1 MMIKIN
7 SKFILINSEVFPL
20 LKNAELLID
29 ENTGK
34 IKSVSEA
41 ACNKKNT
48 VNSEKDKN
56 YSTLIIPGLLNAH
69 IHTELTIEA
78 NGSTPH
84 IFSEWVISL
93 IKMRMNLSA
102 QETAAIRKKAYEISI
117 KSGVTAIGDIV
128 PLEQFE
134 EYIANCAINY
144 KAENYTAGKDFK
156 LQNLNSKDEAGKYG
170 IAHSNSNNNNN
181 GYDNRYVQYGKYDK
195 YDNYDNYDIDIN
207 NDITVKRFNI
217 EHPRIKS
224 YIEIIGLAPSL
235 ADIKIK
241 ELEKTLNYY
250 YKYCNNNEKSKQR
263 GFYMSDVYDKNDDFQ
278 RSEYTAE
285 DTFLPGLSPH
295 SVYSVS
301 KELFK
306 KLSEKNKEWKLDMAI
321 HTSENKSEISFLKE
335 GRGDIA
341 ENLLNALQFG
351 AFSNPSKMYGT
362 ANYSTPADYLNSIEM
377 LSSKTALIH
386 ANEINEHDIQI
397 IKDSGASIVHCPR
410 SNDFFN
416 SSRLP
421 LRKLL
426 DNNINVG
433 LGTDS
438 LYSNSSISILDE
450 LKYARKIHNE
460 ENNHCVSSKELFKM
474 ATVNNAAIL
483 NIPHLTGT
491 LETGSY
497 ADFIIFKIPKD
508 LKLTEDNVFD
518 KIIDFEEKDILKVF
532 IGGKEVYR
540 NVRAYSV

>member
-1 MMIKIN
+1 MMTKIN
-7 SKFILINSEVFPL
+7 SKFILINSETLPL
-20 LKNAELLID
+20 FKNAELFID
-29 ENTGK
+29 ESTGK
-34 IKSVSEA
+34 INSVQESPYRE
-41 ACNKKNT
+41 KNA
-48 VNSEKDKN
+48 VNFEKDKN

-69 IHTELTIEA
+69 IHTELTMEA
-78 NGSTPH
+78 DGSTPH

-102 QETAAIRKKAYEISI
+102 QETAAIRKRAYEISI
-117 KSGVTAIGDIV
+117 KSGITAIGDIV

-134 EYIANCAINY
+134 EYI
-144 KAENYTAGKDFK
+144 
-156 LQNLNSKDEAGKYG
+156 
-170 IAHSNSNNNNN
+170 
-181 GYDNRYVQYGKYDK
+181 
-195 YDNYDNYDIDIN
+195 
-207 NDITVKRFNI
+207 VKKFNI

-224 YIEIIGLAPSL
+224 YIEIIGLDPSL

-241 ELEKTLNYY
+241 ELEKTLNYC
-250 YKYCNNNEKSKQR
+250 YKYCSNNEKSKPR
-263 GFYMSDVYDKNDDFQ
+263 EFCASDVYDKNNDDFQ
-278 RSEYTAE
+278 RREHISEE
-285 DTFLPGLSPH
+285 TFMPGLSPH

-301 KELFK
+301 KELFQ
-306 KLSEKNKEWKLDMAI
+306 KLSEKNKKWKLDIAI
-321 HTSENKSEISFLKE
+321 HTSEHKSEISFLKE

-341 ENLLNALQFG
+341 ENLLNALQLG
-351 AFSNPSKMYGT
+351 AFSNPSKTYGT
-362 ANYSTPADYLNSIEM
+362 VKYSTPVDYLNSMEM

-386 ANEINEHDIQI
+386 ANEINEHDIRL
-397 IKDSGASIVHCPR
+397 IKDSRSSIVHCPR

-426 DNNINVG
+426 DNSINVG

-460 ENNHCVSSKELFKM
+460 ENNHSVSSKELFKM

-491 LETGSY
+491 LETDSY

-540 NVRAYSV
+540 NV

>member
-1 MMIKIN
+1 MFKIN
-7 SKFILINSEVFPL
+7 SKFILINSKVFPL

-34 IKSVSEA
+34 IISVSEA
-41 ACNKKNT
+41 AYREKNA
-48 VNSEKDKN
+48 VNFEKDKN

-78 NGSTPH
+78 DGSTPH

-93 IKMRMNLSA
+93 IKMRMNLTA
-102 QETAAIRKKAYEISI
+102 QETAATRKRAFEISI

-134 EYIANCAINY
+134 DYIANCCINY
-144 KAENYTAGKDFK
+144 KAEHYISGKDFK
-156 LQNLNSKDEAGKYG
+156 LQNLNLKDE
-170 IAHSNSNNNNN
+170 
-181 GYDNRYVQYGKYDK
+181 
-195 YDNYDNYDIDIN
+195 
-207 NDITVKRFNI
+207 TNI

-224 YIEIIGLAPSL
+224 YIEVIGLDPSL

-241 ELEKTLNYY
+241 KLEKTLNHY
-250 YKYCNNNEKSKQR
+250 YKYCNNNVKSKSR
-263 GFYMSDVYDKNDDFQ
+263 EFYMSGVYGKDDDF
-278 RSEYTAE
+278 RRGEYIAE
-285 DTFLPGLSPH
+285 GTFLPGLSPH

-301 KELFK
+301 KELFQ
-306 KLSEKNKEWKLDMAI
+306 KLSEKNKKWKLDMAI
-321 HTSENKSEISFLKE
+321 HASEHKSEISFLKE

-341 ENLLNALQFG
+341 ENLLAVLQLG
-351 AFSNPSKMYGT
+351 LFSNPSKTCG
-362 ANYSTPADYLNSIEM
+362 AAKYSTPADYLNSM
-377 LSSKTALIH
+377 TGLLSPKTALIH

-410 SNDFFN
+410 SNDFFH

-421 LRKLL
+421 LRKIL
-426 DNNINVG
+426 DNDINVG

-450 LKYARKIHNE
+450 LKYAKKIHNE
-460 ENNHCVSSKELFKM
+460 DNNNCVSSKELFRM

-491 LETGSY
+491 LETDSY

-508 LKLTEDNVFD
+508 LKLTEDNIFD
-518 KIIDFEEKDILKVF
+518 KIMDLEEEKDILKVF
-532 IGGKEVYR
+532 ISGKEAYR
-540 NVRAYSV
+540 SV